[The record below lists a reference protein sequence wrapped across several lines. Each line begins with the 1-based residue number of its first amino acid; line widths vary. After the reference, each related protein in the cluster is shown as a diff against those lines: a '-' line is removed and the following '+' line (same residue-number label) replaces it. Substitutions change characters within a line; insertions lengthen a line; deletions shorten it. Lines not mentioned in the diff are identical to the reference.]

1 MIRVEASGKTIE
13 EATEA
18 AVLKA
23 GVDRDLLTIE
33 VVSVPKKTGF
43 FGLKMSDAV
52 VAVMYEE
59 EKPEEKKEEIK
70 EVKKEIKKEKPAA
83 FPETRKERP
92 REEKKAESPAEPVS
106 GETAEKAKQVLLEML
121 SKMGV
126 TCDIEVTENGRE
138 LILNIV
144 GDDVGT
150 VIGRR
155 GETLDALQ
163 YLLSLCVNKGKE
175 EYIKITL
182 DAENY
187 REKRERTLEKLANK
201 LAAKVVE
208 NKRSVTLEAMNPN
221 ERRIIHAALQDY
233 KGVTTTSIGS
243 EPNRR
248 VVISSTE
255 YRRPPRQ
262 SRGRR
267 GYRPRPSGSPS
278 DEN

>member
-33 VVSVPKKTGF
+33 VVAVPKKTGF
-43 FGLKMSDAV
+43 LGLKMSDAV

-59 EKPEEKKEEIK
+59 EKPEEEKVIIKEEIK
-70 EVKKEIKKEKPAA
+70 EEINASVK
-83 FPETRKERP
+83 T
-92 REEKKAESPAEPVS
+92 EENKKAEKETKAKEEPVS
-106 GETAEKAKQVLLEML
+106 GETAERAKKILSEML
-121 SKMGV
+121 VKMGV
-126 TCDIEVTENGRE
+126 ECEINAVSAERE
-138 LILNIV
+138 LILNIEGEGV
-144 GDDVGT
+144 GA

-163 YLLSLCVNKGKE
+163 YLLSLCVNKGE
-175 EYIKITL
+175 SEYVKITL

-187 REKRERTLEKLANK
+187 REKREKTLEKLANK

-255 YRRPPRQ
+255 YKRPVRS
-262 SRGRR
+262 SRSRK
-267 GYRPRPSGSPS
+267 GYRPRPEKTSS
-278 DEN
+278 DDN

>member
-1 MIRVEASGKTIE
+1 MIRVEASGRTIE

-33 VVSVPKKTGF
+33 VVAVPKKTGF
-43 FGLKMSDAV
+43 LGLKMSDAV

-59 EKPEEKKEEIK
+59 EKPEEKTED
-70 EVKKEIKKEKPAA
+70 IKKEEAKPEKAA
-83 FPETRKERP
+83 GSF
-92 REEKKAESPAEPVS
+92 REKPVKTEEPSEPVS
-106 GETAEKAKQVLLEML
+106 DETAEKAKEILSEML
-121 SKMGV
+121 EKMGV
-126 TCDIEVTENGRE
+126 DCRINAVPGDRE
-138 LILNIV
+138 LILNIEGEGV
-144 GDDVGT
+144 GA

-163 YLLSLCVNKGKE
+163 YLLSLCVNKGE
-175 EYIKITL
+175 SDYVKITL

-187 REKRERTLEKLANK
+187 REKREKTLEKLANK

-255 YRRPPRQ
+255 YKRPPRS
-262 SRGRR
+262 SRPRR
-267 GYRPRPSGSPS
+267 GYRPRPDRTPS
-278 DEN
+278 DEI